1 MERDSAC
8 DHLSRSLQLGVHYL
22 SIPSPPPFPPFPS
35 LKEISQVA
43 FLIEAP
49 TAGHH
54 PSVPTP
60 PTLWPV
66 AKTTGSHWMGCD
78 CVFNTRFCLSLCSQ
92 LVEREELRV
101 DSAPLLGPGFF
112 AFPNQW
118 KLTRGQIRNSGKAL
132 LGPRCSVCRGG
143 GSGGAGE
150 ETTGSLTCLFP
161 ARRGSLSLYGV
172 GMWVGMCPGV
182 WRRSGLGGLPTPRV
196 MQCAGDM
203 GRNLLLLLTLGF
215 CSRLLKGNRFFGLF
229 AKICPTMHARSYF

>member
-1 MERDSAC
+1 MPFLTRLVGPGRTLPEPQLLVERDSAC

-132 LGPRCSVCRGG
+132 LGYREQE
-143 GSGGAGE
+143 AG
-150 ETTGSLTCLFP
+150 
-161 ARRGSLSLYGV
+161 
-172 GMWVGMCPGV
+172 
-182 WRRSGLGGLPTPRV
+182 
-196 MQCAGDM
+196 
-203 GRNLLLLLTLGF
+203 
-215 CSRLLKGNRFFGLF
+215 FFTYSTWWGELV
-229 AKICPTMHARSYF
+229 S